1 MFERFTDAA
10 RRVIVLAQE
19 ESRRREHPEIDAGHL
34 LLGAL
39 QADRILGLDDGEVD
53 TLRHV
58 AEESLAGKQQRRHGR
73 DGHIP
78 FAAPVQAAVD
88 AAAPIAFR
96 SNRNEITPADLL
108 LAALEQPP
116 LDELL
121 HRERVDLP
129 GLRARLTAA
138 PARPTTGG
146 SAATQDQD
154 AQVIVLLEEI
164 LQRLDNIADQLRNRD
179 R

>member
-1 MFERFTDAA
+1 MFQRFTDPA

-19 ESRRREHPEIDAGHL
+19 ESRCREHHEIDVGHL

-39 QADRILGLDDGEVD
+39 QADRALGLDGSEV
-53 TLRHV
+53 TALRRV
-58 AEESLAGKQQRRHGR
+58 AEESLAGQQQRRHGR

-78 FAAPVQAAVD
+78 FTTAVQAALE

-108 LAALEQPP
+108 LAVLEQPA
-116 LDELL
+116 LGELL
-121 HRERVDLP
+121 HREGFDLP
-129 GLRARLTAA
+129 SLRTRLQAA
-138 PARPTTGG
+138 TARPTAGG
-146 SAATQDQD
+146 SAATQDQG
-154 AQVIVLLEEI
+154 AQVIALLQQI
-164 LQRLDNIADQLRNRD
+164 LQRLDNIADQLRDRD